1 VTTSSPETGRRFTR
15 RRLPAGS
22 IRRLLPSV
30 GLLVV
35 LAIATLL
42 PTTGGALRLANPDKT
57 RADQLRAV
65 IAGLPPDA
73 LVLVGFDPDLGTYA
87 EIRATARAALLD
99 LMAHGARL
107 AFISFTAEGRAL
119 AAAELDRLRR
129 QGLGV
134 SIGDL
139 GFTAGAE
146 AGLVRSVTD
155 IVPADVAGPVA
166 DSIRTHGGGMDAFN
180 LVLVVSGGDL
190 SARSWIEQVRPRL
203 PSLSLVA
210 IAPTFLEP
218 ELVPYLRSGQLRG
231 LIATVQDGVAY
242 SEEVPIGTSAPPNRQ
257 IAPLPMLVGML
268 LALGVLVGSA
278 LRRMA
283 SPSPRGSA

>member
-1 VTTSSPETGRRFTR
+1 VTTSSPEAAGRFTR
-15 RRLPAGS
+15 RRLPA
-22 IRRLLPSV
+22 IPTRRLLPSV
-30 GLLVV
+30 GLLLI

-42 PTTGGALRLANPDKT
+42 PTTGGAFRLANPDKT
-57 RADQLRAV
+57 RSDQLRAV
-65 IAGLPPDA
+65 IAALPPDA

-87 EIRATARAALLD
+87 EIRATARAALTD

-129 QGLGV
+129 EGLGG

-146 AGLVRSVTD
+146 AGLVHSVKN
-155 IVPADVAGPVA
+155 IVPAGGVGEVA
-166 DSIRTHGGGMDAFN
+166 DSIRSRGGGMEAFN

-190 SARSWIEQVRPRL
+190 SARGWIEQVRPRT
-203 PSLSLVA
+203 PTLSLVA

-218 ELVPYLRSGQLRG
+218 ELVPYLRSGQLRA
-231 LIATVQDGVAY
+231 LIATLQDGVAY
-242 SEEVPIGTSAPPNRQ
+242 SEAVPIGKAVPAGRP

-268 LALGVLVGSA
+268 LALGVMAGSA
-278 LRRMA
+278 LRRLAGPGPRA
-283 SPSPRGSA
+283 SA

>member
-1 VTTSSPETGRRFTR
+1 MTTSSPEVRGRFAR
-15 RRLPAGS
+15 RRLQGLPV
-22 IRRLLPSV
+22 RRLLPSV
-30 GLLVV
+30 GLLLV
-35 LAIATLL
+35 LAIASLL
-42 PTTGGALRLANPDKT
+42 PTTGDAFRLANPDKT

-65 IAGLPPDA
+65 IAALPPDA

-87 EIRATARAALLD
+87 EIRTTVRSALVD

-107 AFISFTAEGRAL
+107 AFISFTPEGRAL

-129 QGLGV
+129 QGMGA

-146 AGLVRSVTD
+146 AGLVHAVTD
-155 IVPADVAGPVA
+155 VVPTDSAGSVV
-166 DSIRTHGGGMDAFN
+166 DSIRTRGRGMSAFN

-203 PSLSLVA
+203 PALSLVA

-231 LIATVQDGVAY
+231 LIATVRDGVSY
-242 SEEVPIGTSAPPNRQ
+242 SEAVPVGTVAPGRP

-268 LALGVLVGSA
+268 LALGVMVGSV
-278 LRRMA
+278 LRRVVG
-283 SPSPRGSA
+283 PSPRGSA

>member
-1 VTTSSPETGRRFTR
+1 VATSSPQQGGRLSRRF
-15 RRLPAGS
+15 PPVPV
-22 IRRLLPSV
+22 RRLLPSV
-30 GLLVV
+30 GLLVI

-42 PTTGGALRLANPDKT
+42 PTTSDALRLANPDKT
-57 RADQLRAV
+57 RANQVRAV
-65 IAGLPPDA
+65 IAALPPDA

-87 EIRATARAALLD
+87 EIRGTVRTALMD

-107 AFISFTAEGRAL
+107 AFISFTPEGRAL

-129 QGLGV
+129 IGLGASV
-134 SIGDL
+134 GDL

-146 AGLVRSVTD
+146 AGLVHAVTD
-155 IVPADVAGPVA
+155 VVPADSAGSVV
-166 DSIRTHGGGMDAFN
+166 DSIRKRGRGMDVFN

-203 PSLSLVA
+203 PALSLVA

-231 LIATVQDGVAY
+231 LIATVQDGSAY
-242 SEEVPIGTSAPPNRQ
+242 SEAVPAGNGVPARQ
-257 IAPLPMLVGML
+257 IAPLPMLLGML
-268 LALGVLVGSA
+268 LALGVMVGSA

-283 SPSPRGSA
+283 SPTPRVSP